1 MGLDGLCKGLT
12 RSSGALCCL
21 PVPTAHRRPDRT
33 EPLSLFPRE
42 SPQNFALSQDSQTC
56 GMLGPAAP
64 PTHSLSTALLEKEA
78 LPSSL
83 SSAYSQ
89 FLLLPGSAILLSLR
103 MEASVS
109 GGGQKDI
116 I

>member
-1 MGLDGLCKGLT
+1 MIVPQGGERDAPQNRYSGSPDGGPGKAVSGKGWGWMDSKGLT

-33 EPLSLFPRE
+33 EPLSLFPSE

-64 PTHSLSTALLEKEA
+64 PTHSLSTALLEKEGPPA
-78 LPSSL
+78 
-83 SSAYSQ
+83 
-89 FLLLPGSAILLSLR
+89 
-103 MEASVS
+103 
-109 GGGQKDI
+109 
-116 I
+116 